1 MIPERIFSN
10 LIAVAPDIDSWTLS
24 EFMEEMPA
32 ISEAP
37 LHVMKHAPDFSVR
50 LSMREEP
57 LSVILVLFQV
67 PESPSSFAVP
77 DNVTARLSPEKA
89 PPDTLIRLVPFN
101 VTLGKSGV

>member
-10 LIAVAPDIDSWTLS
+10 LSAVAPDIDSWTLS

-37 LHVMKHAPDFSVR
+37 LHVMKHDPDFSVR

-57 LSVILVLFQV
+57 LSVKLVLSHV
-67 PESPSSFAVP
+67 PEIAH
-77 DNVTARLSPEKA
+77 LK
-89 PPDTLIRLVPFN
+89 L
-101 VTLGKSGV
+101 